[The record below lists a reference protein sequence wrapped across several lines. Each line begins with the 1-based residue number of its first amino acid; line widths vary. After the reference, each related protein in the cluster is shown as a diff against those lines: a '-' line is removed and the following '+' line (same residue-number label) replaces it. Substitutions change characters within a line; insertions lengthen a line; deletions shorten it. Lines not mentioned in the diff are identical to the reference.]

1 MNNNKSYVNNEF
13 CPPLKCMQ
21 QKKKR
26 KRKKRKEKANAKLVD
41 PIHAK
46 FGFPSRSKT
55 KIRPNNPKMKWL
67 HSHDS

>member
-1 MNNNKSYVNNEF
+1 MHATEE
-13 CPPLKCMQ
+13 
-21 QKKKR
+21 KKK
-26 KRKKRKEKANAKLVD
+26 KKKRKEKANAKLVD
-41 PIHAK
+41 PIHVK